1 MYRAKVGITDDAQ
14 AARYEAG
21 EEVPAELVER
31 AQWLLEDGH
40 VVDLNAAPVVEEVLV
55 ESPVVDEADPA
66 ASVVTQD
73 EVVADEVTEDTVAD
87 EATEEA

>member
-21 EEVPAELVER
+21 EEVPADLVER
-31 AQWLLEDGH
+31 APWLLQDGH
-40 VVDLNAAPVVEEVLV
+40 VVDLNAAPVVEEVPV
-55 ESPVVDEADPA
+55 EAVPSEFVTGAPVVDEAQPL
-66 ASVVTQD
+66 
-73 EVVADEVTEDTVAD
+73 ADELNEDTVAD

>member
-21 EEVPAELVER
+21 EEVPADLVER
-31 AQWLLEDGH
+31 APWLLQDGH
-40 VVDLNAAPVVEEVLV
+40 VVDLNAAPAVEEVPV
-55 ESPVVDEADPA
+55 DAPVVDEADPA
-66 ASVVTQD
+66 AGVVTQD
-73 EVVADEVTEDTVAD
+73 EVLADEVTEDTVAL